1 MTATRSAIS
10 LFSGA
15 GGMDVGFA
23 RAGFE
28 TRLACEL
35 DRDACATFNA
45 NLALTGHRGNRIEP
59 TSILDLD
66 LAKLPAGTD
75 VVFGGPPCQGF
86 SVAGKMNPEDERSQ
100 LIHSFFDVVDA
111 AQPRGFVCEN
121 VKNLAI
127 SERWAGVREQV
138 IRRAR
143 KGYRTALLLLNAT
156 DFGVPQI
163 RERMFLVGIRKDL
176 YPGTDKALQAE
187 LTRALSQSHRKAPT
201 VAEVVRALG
210 RAGTSDNPQ
219 TCTAKISF
227 ARAPVM
233 RRSPYAGM
241 LFNGA
246 GRPLPAAGWA
256 TTLPASMG
264 GNKTPIVDEREIF
277 EGVDSF
283 VEAYHRDLMN
293 GAEAREGQAPPAL
306 RRLTIR
312 ECMAIQTFPA
322 GYDFRGSKSAVYR
335 QIGNAVPCDLAE
347 AVARAFAKVLSD
359 AEATPLEDVS
369 AA

>member
-1 MTATRSAIS
+1 MTARSAIS

-23 RAGFE
+23 KAGFR
-28 TRLACEL
+28 TLLACEL
-35 DRDACATFNA
+35 DRDACETFNS
-45 NLALTGHRGNRIEP
+45 NLHLVGHTGNRIEP
-59 TSILDLD
+59 TSVTDMD
-66 LAKLPAGTD
+66 LAAVPKNVD

-86 SVAGKMNPEDERSQ
+86 SVAGKMDPNDERSK

-111 AQPRGFVCEN
+111 AKPRGFVCEN
-121 VKNLAI
+121 VKNLAV
-127 SERWAGVREQV
+127 SSRWSDVRDE
-138 IRRAR
+138 IIARAK
-143 KGYRTALLLLNAT
+143 KGYRVALILLNAT

-163 RERMFLVGIRKDL
+163 RQRMFLVGIRKDQYSGSDGSL
-176 YPGTDKALQAE
+176 YNEMA
-187 LTRALSQSHRKAPT
+187 RALAASHRQAPT
-201 VAEVVRALG
+201 VADVVKSLG
-210 RAGTSDNPQ
+210 RAGTDQNPL

-227 ARAPVM
+227 AKAPVM
-233 RRSPYAGM
+233 RKSPYAGM

-246 GRPLPAAGWA
+246 GRPLSAAGWA

-264 GNKTPIVDEREIF
+264 GNKTPIIDEREIF

-283 VEAYHRDLMN
+283 VEAYHRELMN
-293 GAEAREGQAPPAL
+293 GASAKRGDAPKNL
-306 RRLTIR
+306 RRLTIK

-322 GYDFRGSKSAVYR
+322 EYQFKGSKSAIYR

-347 AVARAFAKVLSD
+347 AVARAFDKILARSETQV
-359 AEATPLEDVS
+359 EQDVVT